1 MFAGFFLVT
10 SKFNP
15 SYIKSYEIILEE
27 SSDNTKEKNLNV
39 VVGEYKDYMILMEAV
54 VEDSNN
60 PNDNKLVLK
69 KYFYEFKG
77 RKNTNIGFYMF
88 KDVKSE

>member
-1 MFAGFFLVT
+1 
-10 SKFNP
+10 
-15 SYIKSYEIILEE
+15 
-27 SSDNTKEKNLNV
+27 
-39 VVGEYKDYMILMEAV
+39 MILMEAV